1 MSACSAKI
9 RPLFTS
15 ISGVTVKPVISR
27 RDMYDWIVHH
37 MTDMG
42 FERVSTRRGKTE
54 DLFHVDGKGVVGR
67 GTVQTE
73 PVSAGQLQ
81 VVHKDV
87 YLKKAKDRWVHFAW
101 GGYTK
106 DAQSFANA
114 KNIALFEFH
123 NDGPIS
129 PTSKPASV
137 MYRRKPSERW
147 KTQAIWA
154 VVVLAALAALVGA
167 LVLFPAVRWVLGVIA
182 VVLVL
187 SVVVKI
193 LELTNPQLFR

>member
-1 MSACSAKI
+1 M
-9 RPLFTS
+9 
-15 ISGVTVKPVISR
+15 KPAISR
-27 RDMYDWIVHH
+27 RDMYEWVIHH

-42 FERVSTRRGKTE
+42 FERVSTRRGKTD
-54 DLFHVDGKGVVGR
+54 DLFHIDGKGVVGR
-67 GTVQTE
+67 GTVQTD
-73 PVSAGQLQ
+73 PVSGWQLQ
-81 VVHKDV
+81 TVYKDV
-87 YLKKAKDRWVHFAW
+87 YVKKAKDRWIHFAW

-106 DAQSFANA
+106 EAQSFANA
-114 KNIALFEFH
+114 TNIALFEFQ

-129 PTSKPASV
+129 PASKRAAA

-154 VVVLAALAALVGA
+154 VVVLAAVAALVGV

-187 SVVVKI
+187 SVVFKI